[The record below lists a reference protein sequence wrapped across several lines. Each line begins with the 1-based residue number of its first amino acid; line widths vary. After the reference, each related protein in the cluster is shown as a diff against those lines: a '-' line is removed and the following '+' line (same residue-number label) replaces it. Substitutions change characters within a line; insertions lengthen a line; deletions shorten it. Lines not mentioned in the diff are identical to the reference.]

1 MKKFFLYLTV
11 LAVSTFS
18 FISCE
23 KDKDDFTK
31 VKDYLTLDEQQ
42 QLISNGIVRTLSAF
56 DFSDYKSSVKDLIAD
71 MLKDSID
78 WKASFKVA
86 QNDSVYKAGIEKAM
100 DKIVNHDFNFDSIYF
115 DAFMSVRD
123 TMIDDVN
130 YHLALVD
137 STKDMTDSYNIIIRT
152 CDGHNVSLHAKFAL
166 DDERKRIIK
175 SVDYDTTSFLLP
187 ELIELSVKV
196 DDYVIVELD
205 GTLKTD
211 FLVNINST
219 KSLVSGIDSLL
230 SVKIK
235 GSNLLLNGDLKFG
248 DAVLSGKVGYTD
260 AEGVSLAN
268 KISRDGVEILSFGAN
283 AKIPLNENIDY
294 AHIDISSGM
303 EMALSVENLG
313 VNASLGGDQ
322 IKLNA
327 GFTQSPV
334 NCLAAVAFATPSQME
349 RCANDLNEI
358 FDGNIYFR
366 GYLKPQGKIKFM
378 YDESI
383 RDTSDYQND
392 DYIKLLLH
400 RITHSGLYIAV
411 EDLESKTI
419 SFNDYVDEV
428 YLKLLHYFMVESDK
442 PVHLLD
448 FIFKA
453 DQFVKDHKMD
463 IRNRIIHIGK

>member
-1 MKKFFLYLTV
+1 MKKLFLYLTV

-23 KDKDDFTK
+23 KDKDDSTK

-42 QLISNGIVRTLSAF
+42 QLISNGIVRTLGAF

-71 MLKDSID
+71 ILKDSID

-137 STKDMTDSYNIIIRT
+137 STKDSTDSYNIFIRT
-152 CDGHNVSLHAKFAL
+152 CDGHVVSLHAKFAL
-166 DDERKRIIK
+166 DDERIIK
-175 SVDYDTTSFLLP
+175 SVDYDTTSFLSP

-283 AKIPLNENIDY
+283 VKMPLDEGIDY
-294 AHIDISSGM
+294 AHIDSQTGM
-303 EMALSVENLG
+303 LMANKVEALG

-322 IKLNA
+322 IKINA
-327 GFTQSPV
+327 EFTQSPIID
-334 NCLAAVAFATPSQME
+334 LSAVAFATSDQME
-349 RCANDLNEI
+349 RCVNKLNEI
-358 FDGNIYFR
+358 FDGNIYFK
-366 GYLKPQGKIKFM
+366 GYSKPQAKIKFM

-383 RDTSDYQND
+383 RDTSDYQNAD
-392 DYIKLLLH
+392 MMKLMLH
-400 RITHSGLYIAV
+400 KITHSGLYVAV

-428 YLKLLHYFMVESDK
+428 FLKLLHYFMVEADK
-442 PVHLLD
+442 PVHFLD

-453 DQFVKDHKMD
+453 DQFVKDHKGD
-463 IRNRIIHIGK
+463 IRKIIPLG

>member
-1 MKKFFLYLTV
+1 MKKLFLYLTV

-23 KDKDDFTK
+23 KDKDDSTK

-42 QLISNGIVRTLSAF
+42 QLISNGIVRTLGAF

-71 MLKDSID
+71 ILKDSID

-137 STKDMTDSYNIIIRT
+137 STKDSTDSYNIFIRT
-152 CDGHNVSLHAKFAL
+152 CDGHVVSLHAKFAL
-166 DDERKRIIK
+166 DDERIIK
-175 SVDYDTTSFLLP
+175 SVDYDTTSFLSP

-248 DAVLSGKVGYTD
+248 DAVLSGSQTGMLMATKVE
-260 AEGVSLAN
+260 A
-268 KISRDGVEILSFGAN
+268 
-283 AKIPLNENIDY
+283 
-294 AHIDISSGM
+294 
-303 EMALSVENLG
+303 LG

-322 IKLNA
+322 IKINA
-327 GFTQSPV
+327 EFTQSPIID
-334 NCLAAVAFATPSQME
+334 LSAVAFATSDQME
-349 RCANDLNEI
+349 RCVNKLNEI
-358 FDGNIYFR
+358 FDGNIYFK
-366 GYLKPQGKIKFM
+366 GYSKPQAKIKFM

-383 RDTSDYQND
+383 RDTSDYQNAD
-392 DYIKLLLH
+392 MMKLMLH
-400 RITHSGLYIAV
+400 KITHSGLYVAV

-428 YLKLLHYFMVESDK
+428 FLKLLHYFMVEADK
-442 PVHLLD
+442 PVHFLD

-453 DQFVKDHKMD
+453 DQFVKDHKGD
-463 IRNRIIHIGK
+463 IRKIIPLG